1 MSNFASGYIK
11 YINHLEQIND
21 AALLNP
27 QVMIDEVED
36 SYHEHIENIARNIV
50 THYKTAK
57 VCMLAGPSSSGKTT
71 TAHLLQNSV
80 IHSGSCLLPEYD
92 FTTKTRTLAAR
103 KLDVSDRG
111 FVIMEG
117 LHALN
122 PIFTRDLPEG
132 STIKLYVS
140 VKQQIKD
147 INGEVI
153 SPMDIRLV
161 RRISRDIRSRDTM
174 PERTIAMWDNVV
186 AGEDKYIRPY
196 RLSADYTVNSIHIY
210 EPCVLRRLVIP
221 LLREIPEDN
230 PCYRKARDLDARL
243 MRFEPIDAELVPA
256 NSMLRE
262 FLGPKVENGT
272 N

>member
-1 MSNFASGYIK
+1 
-11 YINHLEQIND
+11 
-21 AALLNP
+21 
-27 QVMIDEVED
+27 
-36 SYHEHIENIARNIV
+36 
-50 THYKTAK
+50 
-57 VCMLAGPSSSGKTT
+57 
-71 TAHLLQNSV
+71 
-80 IHSGSCLLPEYD
+80 
-92 FTTKTRTLAAR
+92 
-103 KLDVSDRG
+103 
-111 FVIMEG
+111 
-117 LHALN
+117 
-122 PIFTRDLPEG
+122 
-132 STIKLYVS
+132 
-140 VKQQIKD
+140 
-147 INGEVI
+147 
-153 SPMDIRLV
+153 MDIRLV

-230 PCYRKARDLDARL
+230 PCYRKARDLDACL

>member
-1 MSNFASGYIK
+1 MLPNGEKDY
-11 YINHLEQIND
+11 ETVD
-21 AALLNP
+21 ALDIALFR
-27 QVMIDEVED
+27 IVEF
-36 SYHEHIENIARNIV
+36 R
-50 THYKTAK
+50 
-57 VCMLAGPSSSGKTT
+57 
-71 TAHLLQNSV
+71 
-80 IHSGSCLLPEYD
+80 HSQRLLPFAGVRFYNED
-92 FTTKTRTLAAR
+92 PNIGGK
-103 KLDVSDRG
+103 KLDVSDLRVRHHG
-111 FVIMEG
+111 GSARAE
-117 LHALN
+117 
-122 PIFTRDLPEG
+122 PYFTRDLPEG